1 MGPDEYTRAMG
12 HDRLKEREGTW
23 AREAREGREGR
34 EGTFTKKKGLWSGIK
49 NIFHQRQRTPSRSW
63 LSSVQQTSVQCV
75 TSLQQ
80 I

>member
-49 NIFHQRQRTPSRSW
+49 NIFHQSF
-63 LSSVQQTSVQCV
+63 
-75 TSLQQ
+75 
-80 I
+80 